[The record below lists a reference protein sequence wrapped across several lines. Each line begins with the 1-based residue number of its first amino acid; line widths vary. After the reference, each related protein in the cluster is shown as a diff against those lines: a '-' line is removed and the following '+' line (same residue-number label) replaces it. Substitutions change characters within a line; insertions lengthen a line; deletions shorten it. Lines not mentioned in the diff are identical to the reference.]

1 MSISP
6 ILNSG
11 MIQRTDDVGVLKLQ
25 QEQRPVAEQQNAQLQ
40 MTRKADE
47 FSHQVVTPADSN
59 KTDTH
64 ADAREEGKNKY
75 FFQSTRKKVFTKA
88 ALSLSLTKNTAYVKI
103 IWNFFILSTSI

>member
-1 MSISP
+1 MAISP

-11 MIQRTDDVGVLKLQ
+11 MIQRTDDVGALKLQ
-25 QEQRPVAEQQNAQLQ
+25 QDSRPMVEQQSAQTQ

-47 FSHQVVTPADSN
+47 FSHQVVTSADSN

-75 FFQSTRKKVFTKA
+75 FFQKKKEKQQEEKQEDRV
-88 ALSLSLTKNTAYVKI
+88 VKKYSSSS
-103 IWNFFILSTSI
+103 FDMKV

>member
-1 MSISP
+1 MAISP

-11 MIQRTDDVGVLKLQ
+11 MIQRTDDVAALKLQ
-25 QEQRPVAEQQNAQLQ
+25 QDSRPMVEQQSAQTQ

-75 FFQSTRKKVFTKA
+75 FFQKKTDKKQEEKPKDRVIKKYSSGSFDIK
-88 ALSLSLTKNTAYVKI
+88 V
-103 IWNFFILSTSI
+103 

>member
-1 MSISP
+1 MAISP

-11 MIQRTDDVGVLKLQ
+11 MIQRTDDVGQLRLQ
-25 QEQRPVAEQQNAQLQ
+25 QEQRPMVEQQSAQTQ

-75 FFQSTRKKVFTKA
+75 FFRKKTEKKQEEKTDGRV
-88 ALSLSLTKNTAYVKI
+88 VKKYSS
-103 IWNFFILSTSI
+103 NSFDVKV

>member
-1 MSISP
+1 MAISP

-11 MIQRTDDVGVLKLQ
+11 MIQRTDDIAALKQ
-25 QEQRPVAEQQNAQLQ
+25 QQDSRPVVEQQSAQTQ
-40 MTRKADE
+40 MARKADE

-75 FFQSTRKKVFTKA
+75 FFRKKTDKKQEEKQGDRVIKKYSSSSFDMK
-88 ALSLSLTKNTAYVKI
+88 V
-103 IWNFFILSTSI
+103 

>member
-1 MSISP
+1 MAISP

-11 MIQRTDDVGVLKLQ
+11 MIQRTDDVGQLRLQ
-25 QEQRPVAEQQNAQLQ
+25 QEQRPMVEQQSAQTQ

-59 KTDTH
+59 KADTH

-75 FFQSTRKKVFTKA
+75 FFRKKREKKQEEKTDGRV
-88 ALSLSLTKNTAYVKI
+88 VKKYSSGS
-103 IWNFFILSTSI
+103 FDMKV

>member
-1 MSISP
+1 MAISP

-11 MIQRTDDVGVLKLQ
+11 MIQRTDDIGALRLQ
-25 QEQRPVAEQQNAQLQ
+25 QEQRPMVEQQSAQTQ

-47 FSHQVVTPADSN
+47 LSHQVVTPADSN

-75 FFQSTRKKVFTKA
+75 FSRKKKDKQETNKEDRV
-88 ALSLSLTKNTAYVKI
+88 VKKY
-103 IWNFFILSTSI
+103 TSRRFDMKV

>member
-1 MSISP
+1 MAISP

-11 MIQRTDDVGVLKLQ
+11 MIQRTDDVGQLRLQ
-25 QEQRPVAEQQNAQLQ
+25 QEQRPLVEQQSAQTQ

-75 FFQSTRKKVFTKA
+75 FFRKKTEKKKEEQTDGRV
-88 ALSLSLTKNTAYVKI
+88 VKKY
-103 IWNFFILSTSI
+103 TSGSFDMKV

>member
-1 MSISP
+1 MAISP

-11 MIQRTDDVGVLKLQ
+11 MIQRTDDIGALKLQ
-25 QEQRPVAEQQNAQLQ
+25 QDSRPMVEQQSAQTQ

-75 FFQSTRKKVFTKA
+75 FFRKKTDNKKEEKQEDRVIKKYSSSSFDMK
-88 ALSLSLTKNTAYVKI
+88 V
-103 IWNFFILSTSI
+103 

>member
-1 MSISP
+1 MAISP

-11 MIQRTDDVGVLKLQ
+11 MIQRTDDVGALRLQ
-25 QEQRPVAEQQNAQLQ
+25 QEQRPMAEQQNAQVQ

-75 FFQSTRKKVFTKA
+75 FFQKKNEKQEEKQEDRVIKKYSSSSFDMK
-88 ALSLSLTKNTAYVKI
+88 V
-103 IWNFFILSTSI
+103 

>member
-1 MSISP
+1 MAISP

-11 MIQRTDDVGVLKLQ
+11 MIQRTDDVAALKLQ
-25 QEQRPVAEQQNAQLQ
+25 QDSRPMVEQQSAQTQ
-40 MTRKADE
+40 MARKADE

-75 FFQSTRKKVFTKA
+75 FFQKKTDKKQGERPKDRVIKKYSSGSFDIK
-88 ALSLSLTKNTAYVKI
+88 V
-103 IWNFFILSTSI
+103 